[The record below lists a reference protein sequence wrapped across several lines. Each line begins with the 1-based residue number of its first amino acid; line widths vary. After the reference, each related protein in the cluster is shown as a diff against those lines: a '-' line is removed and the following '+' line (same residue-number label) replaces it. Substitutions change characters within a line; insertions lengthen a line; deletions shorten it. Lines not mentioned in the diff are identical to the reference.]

1 MTRFFV
7 PLLLGLVVTI
17 AAAAQEI
24 PLDNCR
30 QLPMVKA
37 TVNNKQYH
45 FLLDTGAA
53 ATLLNLKSFSSTD
66 EADITMQSWNGAAGA
81 TARRVTLRNF
91 VLGEHQLEYLT
102 LLAVDLTQ
110 IERSCQRRIDGVLG
124 ADLIAKLGLTID
136 LKNHLAILDGEVRTP
151 ESRFSQLELQ
161 QTACQ
166 EAFNRSNEKALEQCL
181 DPNVVLLTPHG
192 DFHGRKAVMKH
203 FKDAYFG
210 QDPPAMVSLTPRTKQ
225 VVGTVIWMEYEMSFT
240 LRGQEMKSRG
250 TAMFRKTGDT
260 WLMSNMNF
268 SDKNGSMEV
277 SAEK

>member
-136 LKNHLAILDGEVRTP
+136 
-151 ESRFSQLELQ
+151 
-161 QTACQ
+161 
-166 EAFNRSNEKALEQCL
+166 
-181 DPNVVLLTPHG
+181 
-192 DFHGRKAVMKH
+192 
-203 FKDAYFG
+203 
-210 QDPPAMVSLTPRTKQ
+210 
-225 VVGTVIWMEYEMSFT
+225 
-240 LRGQEMKSRG
+240 
-250 TAMFRKTGDT
+250 
-260 WLMSNMNF
+260 
-268 SDKNGSMEV
+268 
-277 SAEK
+277 